1 MFLPEVKSKVNE
13 DISILIKLDNYSFNF
28 ICECGDASDL
38 TVKEC
43 QNNEAIFISHTHID
57 HFINFDFILRHQI
70 GIGRRIII
78 CGPEGITK
86 QVQSKIKGYQWNL
99 IEKNSITYEI
109 REIKK
114 DGQVEISEINPPHW
128 EIIKL
133 ENKNPDNLFKNERFS
148 VDFVILDHKTDSI
161 AYLFKEEDTVKI
173 DISKS
178 EFKGG
183 KWVRELKNAYEQGN
197 ETALIQIE
205 DQEFKATELFH
216 LLEIKKGDSL
226 GVIMDHAANESNHK
240 KIQSLFQN
248 CNQAFIEC
256 FYKAEDKEFAKQNFH
271 SYAEESAKIMKACN
285 IKTATPVHFSRKYKE
300 EEVKVLLDEFYA
312 HLKKGEK

>member
-13 DISILIKLDNYSFNF
+13 DISILIKLDNYSFNL
-28 ICECGDASDL
+28 ICECGDASGL

-43 QNNEAIFISHTHID
+43 QNTEAIFISHTHID

-78 CGPEGITK
+78 CGPEGITQ

-99 IEKNSITYEI
+99 IEENSITYEI

-114 DGQVEISEINPPHW
+114 DGHIEIAEINPPHW
-128 EIIKL
+128 EIKTL
-133 ENKNPDNLFKNERFS
+133 ENKHPDTLYKNERFR

-161 AYLFKEEDTVKI
+161 AYLFQEEDTVKI
-173 DISKS
+173 DLSKS

-183 KWVRELKNAYEQGN
+183 IWVRELKTAYEQGN
-197 ETALIQIE
+197 ETALIKIE
-205 DQEFKATELFH
+205 NKDYQAAELFYM
-216 LLEIKKGDSL
+216 LETKNGDTL
-226 GVIMDHAANESNHK
+226 GVIMDHAANVANHK
-240 KIQSLFQN
+240 KIQSIFQD

-256 FYKAEDKEFAKQNFH
+256 FYKAEDKEFAKLNFH
-271 SYAEESAKIMKACN
+271 SYSEESAKIMKACKV
-285 IKTATPVHFSRKYKE
+285 KTATPVHFSRKYKE
-300 EEVKVLLDEFYA
+300 EEVKVLLEEFYT
-312 HLKKGEK
+312 HLK

>member
-43 QNNEAIFISHTHID
+43 QNTEAIFVSHTHID

-78 CGPEGITK
+78 CGPEGITQ

-99 IEKNSITYEI
+99 IEENSITYEI

-114 DGQVEISEINPPHW
+114 DGRIEIAEINPPHW
-128 EIIKL
+128 KIIQL
-133 ENKNPDNLFKNERFS
+133 ENKHPDTLYKNERFT

-161 AYLFKEEDTVKI
+161 AYRFKEEDTVKI

-178 EFKGG
+178 DFKGG
-183 KWVRELKNAYEQGN
+183 KWVRELKIAYEQGN
-197 ETALIQIE
+197 ESALIQIE
-205 DQEFKATELFH
+205 DRAFKAAELFQ
-216 LLEIKKGDSL
+216 LLEIKHGDSL
-226 GVIMDHAANESNHK
+226 GVIMDHAANEANHQ
-240 KIQSLFQN
+240 KIQSLFLD
-248 CNQAFIEC
+248 CNQVFIEC

-271 SYAEESAKIMKACN
+271 SYSEASAKIMKACN
-285 IKTATPVHFSRKYKE
+285 VKTATPVHFSRKYKE
-300 EEVKVLLDEFYA
+300 EEVKVLLDEFYT
-312 HLKKGEK
+312 HLK

>member
-28 ICECGDASDL
+28 ICECGDASGL

-43 QNNEAIFISHTHID
+43 QNTEAIFISHTHID

-78 CGPEGITK
+78 CGPEGITQ

-99 IEKNSITYEI
+99 IEENSITYEI

-114 DGQVEISEINPPHW
+114 NGQVEIAEINPPHW
-128 EIIKL
+128 EIIAL
-133 ENKNPDNLFKNERFS
+133 ENKHPDTLYKNEKFT
-148 VDFVILDHKTDSI
+148 VDFAILDHKTDSI
-161 AYLFKEEDTVKI
+161 AYLFKEDDTVKI

-183 KWVRELKNAYEQGN
+183 QWVRELKNAYEEGN
-197 ETALIQIE
+197 ESSLIKIE
-205 DQEFKATELFH
+205 DQDFKAEELFFM
-216 LLEIKKGDSL
+216 LETKKGDSL
-226 GVIMDHAANESNHK
+226 GVIMDHAAHPANHA
-240 KIQSLFQN
+240 KIKSLFQD

-256 FYKAEDKEFAKQNFH
+256 FYKAEDKEFAQLNYH
-271 SYAEESAKIMKACN
+271 SYSEESAKIMKACN
-285 IKTATPVHFSRKYKE
+285 VQKAIPVHFSRKYKE
-300 EEVKVLLDEFYA
+300 EEVKVLLEEFYD
-312 HLKKGEK
+312 HLK

>member
-13 DISILIKLDNYSFNF
+13 DISILIKLDNYSFNL
-28 ICECGDASDL
+28 ICECGDASGL

-43 QNNEAIFISHTHID
+43 QNTEAIFISHTHID

-78 CGPEGITK
+78 CGPEGITQ

-99 IEKNSITYEI
+99 IEENSITYEI

-114 DGQVEISEINPPHW
+114 DGHIEIAEINPPHW
-128 EIIKL
+128 EIKTL
-133 ENKNPDNLFKNERFS
+133 ENKNPDTLYKNERFS

-161 AYLFKEEDTVKI
+161 AYLFQEEDTVKI
-173 DISKS
+173 DLSKS

-183 KWVRELKNAYEQGN
+183 IWVRELKTAYEQGN
-197 ETALIQIE
+197 ETALIKIE
-205 DQEFKATELFH
+205 NKDYPAAELFYM
-216 LLEIKKGDSL
+216 LETKKGDSL
-226 GVIMDHAANESNHK
+226 GVIMDHAANEANHK
-240 KIQSLFQN
+240 KIQSIFQD

-256 FYKAEDKEFAKQNFH
+256 FYKAEDKEFAKLNFH
-271 SYAEESAKIMKACN
+271 SYSEESAKIMKICN
-285 IKTATPVHFSRKYKE
+285 IKKATPVHFSRKYKE
-300 EEVKVLLDEFYA
+300 EEVKVLMEEFYT
-312 HLKKGEK
+312 HLK

>member
-1 MFLPEVKSKVNE
+1 MFLPEVKSRVNE

-43 QNNEAIFISHTHID
+43 QNTEAIFVSHTHID

-78 CGPEGITK
+78 CGPEGITQ

-99 IEKNSITYEI
+99 IEENSITYEI

-114 DGQVEISEINPPHW
+114 NGRIEIAEINPPHW
-128 EIIKL
+128 EIIPL
-133 ENKNPDNLFKNERFS
+133 ENKQPDTLYKNNKFT

-183 KWVRELKNAYEQGN
+183 KWVRELKTAYEQDN
-197 ETALIQIE
+197 ENAIIKIE
-205 DQEFKATELFH
+205 ETDYQAAELFYM
-216 LLEIKKGDSL
+216 LETKKGDSL
-226 GVIMDHAANESNHK
+226 GVIMDHAANQANHE
-240 KIQSLFQN
+240 KIKSLFQN
-248 CNQAFIEC
+248 CNHAFIEC
-256 FYKAEDKEFAKQNFH
+256 FYKAEDKEFAQLNYH
-271 SYAEESAKIMKACN
+271 SYSEESAKIMKACLV
-285 IKTATPVHFSRKYKE
+285 KKATPVHFSRKYKE
-300 EEVKVLLDEFYA
+300 EEVKVLMEEFYS
-312 HLKKGEK
+312 HLK